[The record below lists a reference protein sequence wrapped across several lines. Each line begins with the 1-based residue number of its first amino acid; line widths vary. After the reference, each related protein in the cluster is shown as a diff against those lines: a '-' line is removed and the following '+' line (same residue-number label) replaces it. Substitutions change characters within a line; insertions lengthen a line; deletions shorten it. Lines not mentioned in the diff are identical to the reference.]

1 MADTLLRDARREAY
15 ETARPDVQAL
25 VPASA
30 RRILDLGC
38 AAGELGAALKARQ
51 GAEVVGVEL
60 SSDYAADAR
69 RRIDRVECGDVAAVL
84 ADPAADLGHFDCVIA
99 ADVLE
104 HLIDPWTALRDA
116 VALLEPSGSAVVSL
130 PNVQYLLVFWR
141 LIRRG
146 SWPRE
151 PAGLFDATHL
161 RWFTLR
167 DARELLE
174 GAGLEVEAV
183 QPQYWFPPGR
193 QLQAV
198 RALARTRLAPFLPG
212 QYVLLGRRRA

>member
-25 VPASA
+25 VPAGA

-38 AAGELGAALKARQ
+38 AGGELGAALRARQ
-51 GAEVVGVEL
+51 CAEVVGIEL
-60 SSDYAADAR
+60 DAGYAADAR
-69 RRIDRVECGDVAAVL
+69 ARLARVEQGDVAAVL
-84 ADPAADLGHFDCVIA
+84 AQPPPDLGRFDCVIA

-104 HLIDPWTALRDA
+104 HLVDPWAALRDA
-116 VALLEPSGSAVVSL
+116 VRLLSPGGSVVVSL

-141 LIRRG
+141 LIRQG

-167 DARELLE
+167 DARALLE
-174 GAGLEVEAV
+174 QAGLQVV
-183 QPQYWFPPGR
+183 HVSPQYWFPAGW
-193 QLQAV
+193 QLRLA
-198 RALARTRLAPFLPG
+198 RLLARTPLAPFLPG
-212 QYVLLGRRRA
+212 QYILLGRRPA